1 MPELFANSDLNKSPN
16 IFLMENFLSALE
28 GLIDVNLLREVSTYQ
43 YNEDRA
49 DGGGFG
55 LAEAEAAAAGGGDG
69 GVWPQV

>member
-1 MPELFANSDLNKSPN
+1 
-16 IFLMENFLSALE
+16 MENFLSALE

-55 LAEAEAAAAGGGDG
+55 LPEAEAEAAGGGDG

>member
-1 MPELFANSDLNKSPN
+1 
-16 IFLMENFLSALE
+16 MENFLSALE

-55 LAEAEAAAAGGGDG
+55 LAEAEAAAAAGGGDG
-69 GVWPQV
+69 GVRPQVWDELPLLYRDKSDGDW

>member
-1 MPELFANSDLNKSPN
+1 
-16 IFLMENFLSALE
+16 MENFLSALE

-55 LAEAEAAAAGGGDG
+55 LAEAEAAAGGGDDG